1 LPNSRNCAGS
11 RCRPGHRVTLL
22 DVDEAHLHAIN
33 ENGLQLS
40 TDAGERTVTNLE
52 ALRPEAVVQPADLLV
67 VFTKTLHT
75 QAALGAARAALGP
88 ETALLSLQNGLGNAE
103 RLAQFADPGRVMI
116 GVTTWPADKN
126 GPGRV
131 SSHGTGVIRLMSAD
145 GADSPM
151 LSRTVEALNDAG
163 LACTADADVWAA
175 IWEKVAFNAAL
186 NSLCAVTGCMV
197 GELTNVADGEAL
209 ALKIVAEVAAVA
221 HAHGVAVNEPHVA
234 GNVRHALGL
243 RCCRTC
249 WLGARPK
256 SRPSTARWWRLR
268 AVVPSRCRIRRRCCT
283 SCASSMQRNPDES
296 RSHADT
302 SWLLRETEMSVDVR
316 AAHTLQHA
324 YKQMTAH

>member
-1 LPNSRNCAGS
+1 MHIAILGAGAMGS
-11 RCRPGHRVTLL
+11 LFGGLLAEAGHRVTLL

-234 GNVRHALGL
+234 GNVRHALAHH
-243 RCCRTC
+243 R
-249 WLGARPK
+249 AH
-256 SRPSTARWWRLR
+256 RPSMLQDVLAGRKTEIEAING
-268 AVVPSRCRIRRRCCT
+268 AVVEAARCSAIAVPHTETLLHLVRLID
-283 SCASSMQRNPDES
+283 AKES
-296 RSHADT
+296 R
-302 SWLLRETEMSVDVR
+302 
-316 AAHTLQHA
+316 
-324 YKQMTAH
+324 